1 MAFISDASSQNRFAA
16 GFDRAVTAVVGFLV
30 AISTAQSRV
39 RQIEFL
45 YAKTDEELAV
55 RGLIIRQDIV
65 RHVYRDVYYV

>member
-1 MAFISDASSQNRFAA
+1 MAFISDASSQNGFAA

-30 AISTAQSRV
+30 AISTAQPRV
-39 RQIEFL
+39 RQIEL
-45 YAKTDEELAV
+45 LCAKTDEELAV

>member
-16 GFDRAVTAVVGFLV
+16 GLDRAVTAVVGFLV

-39 RQIEFL
+39 RQIEL
-45 YAKTDEELAV
+45 LCAKTDEELAV
-55 RGLIIRQDIV
+55 RGLIRQDIV